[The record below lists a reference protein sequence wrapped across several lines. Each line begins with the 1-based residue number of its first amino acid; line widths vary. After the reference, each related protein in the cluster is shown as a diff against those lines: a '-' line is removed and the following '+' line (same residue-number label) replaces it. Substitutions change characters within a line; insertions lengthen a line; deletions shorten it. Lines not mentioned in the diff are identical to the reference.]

1 MRINHVQWRPLDN
14 ADQRRKTTSTDACS
28 CYGMWRNRDVDNTQ
42 LSMRDRLRK
51 EAGDQDGLT
60 WTMAA

>member
-1 MRINHVQWRPLDN
+1 MD
-14 ADQRRKTTSTDACS
+14 DERRHKAAFAAVGSF
-28 CYGMWRNRDVDNTQ
+28 YGMWRNRDVDNTQ

-60 WTMAA
+60 STAA